1 MASHFKQPDE
11 GSRAGAHSEAAG
23 SSRPRTGGNPRRHL
37 QTRRGGDESY
47 HAPEGNPHAAG
58 MPRSTVGYVSVVSEP
73 GDDARGHNRRRRESH
88 FVETDPY
95 DLSGRRSRDPKKRVA
110 RVLSVILFVVGI
122 GLIVAAGG
130 LWLHN
135 QWQYAEQDRINEEL
149 ATYADVSSS
158 GSSAPQVDWAGLK
171 AVNDE
176 VVGWVQIPDTPVN
189 FPVYQASDNEKYL
202 HTSAEGEYAVGGQLF
217 MDYENAAP
225 GMVDAQTIVYG
236 HHLRNGSMFKAVAD
250 MADQGVFDS
259 ISTVWYVTE
268 SGSYELEPLL
278 VYQTTGDDTNVRQF
292 NFASVEE
299 FRAYLTDLLGRATA
313 SRSDAADVIAST
325 SQVLSLC
332 TCYYEDTDKG
342 RTILVCVPKSAPDQA
357 DAAQGTDAAGA
368 EDPAE
373 PTDPAAADAANE
385 G

>member
-95 DLSGRRSRDPKKRVA
+95 DLSGRRSRDPK
-110 RVLSVILFVVGI
+110 
-122 GLIVAAGG
+122 
-130 LWLHN
+130 N
-135 QWQYAEQDRINEEL
+135 EQDRINEEL

-202 HTSAEGEYAVGGQLF
+202 HMSAEGEYAVGGQLF

-313 SRSDAADVIAST
+313 SRSDAADVITST